1 MTNEDR
7 LQLPKIQLL
16 VLFLS
21 SCFFILPCVFKLN
34 VLASCTFAF
43 VIFSYLLSEIDW
55 LRRYFD
61 MSNKQLA
68 LNIILIAISG
78 LLAFEVF
85 FMFAL
90 VAIYPV
96 SKFYKT

>member
-1 MTNEDR
+1 
-7 LQLPKIQLL
+7 
-16 VLFLS
+16 
-21 SCFFILPCVFKLN
+21 
-34 VLASCTFAF
+34 
-43 VIFSYLLSEIDW
+43 

-61 MSNKQLA
+61 MSNKQLT

-96 SKFYKT
+96 SKFHKT